1 MMDVLNVTEKKFD
14 DTTIYAL
21 DYFPFNPI
29 QGTQYNTPGIIQI
42 DIQNQDEYFLPHKSW
57 LQFDLSLKKS
67 DGTRWV
73 DANNVTLVNNAI
85 MHLFQNIKYL
95 LGGNEIETLNHP
107 GEATTMMGLLKY
119 DKSYCGLSECWAL
132 DNNNAIADN
141 EGFKQRKAYILALAA
156 PNKGDVSFAVDLEHF
171 SGFAEDYDKVI
182 FGQRQSLQFNRKAN
196 SNDAIYRD
204 GNVEG
209 KVEIK
214 KITWWMARVKPSVF
228 EETRL
233 GQLNLAKE
241 QAIDLWFRSR
251 QCSMITIPLGTSN
264 YTWNLGVKTERPR
277 FVVVGFQRARAG
289 QLTNNA
295 LFDHSNVANMK
306 VRINSAEFPTI
317 DVNSDFGSNQY
328 GGWYKRF
335 MDFKRSFYSVDKMV
349 SCTAVDIKAY
359 KDLYPLYVFDASR
372 QVETQGNSTVL
383 DISVHMNFNVA
394 LATDTQAFA
403 LVISDRKLKIE
414 VGGKRSV
421 VVF

>member
-1 MMDVLNVTEKKFD
+1 MDVLNVTAKKVD
-14 DTTIYAL
+14 DTSIYAL

-57 LQFDLSLKKS
+57 LQFDLVFEKS
-67 DGTRWV
+67 TDLRWAGTE
-73 DANNVTLVNNAI
+73 NVTLVNNAV
-85 MHLFQNIKYL
+85 MYLFQNIKYL
-95 LGGNEIETLNHP
+95 LGGNEIESLNHP
-107 GEATTMMGLLKY
+107 GQATTMLGLLKY
-119 DKSYCGLSECWAL
+119 DKSYSGLSECWAL
-132 DNNNAIADN
+132 DTNDTIAAND
-141 EGFKQRKAYILALAA
+141 GFAKRKAYILALDP
-156 PNKGDVSFAVDLEHF
+156 PNKGTVSFAVDLEHI

-196 SNDAIYRD
+196 SDDAIYRD
-204 GNVEG
+204 GDVAG
-209 KVEIK
+209 KVDIK
-214 KITWWMARVKPSVF
+214 KITWWMARVKPSVI

-251 QCSMITIPLGTSN
+251 QCSTITVPVGTSS
-264 YTWNLGVKTERPR
+264 YTWNLGVKVERPR
-277 FVVVGFQRARAG
+277 FLVVGFQTAHTG
-289 QLTNNA
+289 QDKNNG
-295 LFDHSNVANMK
+295 LFDHCNVTNMK

-317 DVNSDFGSNQY
+317 DVNSNFDLNQY
-328 GGWYKRF
+328 GGWYRRF
-335 MDFKRSFYSVDKMV
+335 MDFKRSFYGVDKMV

-359 KDLYPLYVFDASR
+359 MDLYPLYVFDASR
-372 QVETQGNSTVL
+372 QVETQGNSSIL
-383 DISVHMNFNVA
+383 DISVKMNFNDTIDA
-394 LATDTQAFA
+394 DTQAFA

>member
-204 GNVEG
+204 GNDAG
-209 KVEIK
+209 KVEIA

-289 QLTNNA
+289 QLANNA

-359 KDLYPLYVFDASR
+359 KDLYPLYVFDASY
-372 QVETQGNSTVL
+372 QVETQGNSSVL
-383 DISVHMNFNVA
+383 DISINMNFNNA
-394 LATDTQAFA
+394 INADTQAFA